1 MKEFKNANITPDH
14 KKDYPTDKV
23 NYRPVSILPLLSK
36 ILQRVIYNQP
46 GEYMDLYFNKLLC
59 RFRKAHS
66 TRHALF
72 KQLDSLHKRINSL
85 ITLVSLAQ
93 SG

>member
-14 KKDYPTDKV
+14 KTDDPKDKV
-23 NYRPVSILPLLSK
+23 NYRPASILPLLFK
-36 ILQRVIYNQP
+36 IFERVIYNQP

-59 RFRKAHS
+59 RSRKAHS

-72 KQLDSLHKRINSL
+72 KLLDSCIN
-85 ITLVSLAQ
+85 A
-93 SG
+93 